1 MQRGISIFIAVMA
14 VAHLTFA
21 PRQTAQAQRPGTRE
35 AMDTATQQGIETW
48 WAVPREAWDSA
59 RDRGVNVPSFYF
71 GALSDDLAAA
81 RLQEFFARKNGK
93 AFSAL
98 TSADLCIIFH
108 GILRTTAKGGP
119 WRLSSATVADE
130 DFPEAAAAYVERHQ
144 RIAERVGVADRIWW
158 QVADEAR
165 RNPKSPETIKAADVL
180 FAMVKAI
187 KQRVPKA
194 RILCV
199 CWPTPEIL
207 PYLDA
212 VAYPLVGK
220 PYPGTTT
227 RINSIPTKIGYLSG
241 GFDSYLAG
249 TQAGYVAELRQKLEA
264 AGLRRALFYKW
275 DEAAAQAWM
284 EANR

>member
-1 MQRGISIFIAVMA
+1 
-14 VAHLTFA
+14 
-21 PRQTAQAQRPGTRE
+21 
-35 AMDTATQQGIETW
+35 
-48 WAVPREAWDSA
+48 
-59 RDRGVNVPSFYF
+59 
-71 GALSDDLAAA
+71 
-81 RLQEFFARKNGK
+81 
-93 AFSAL
+93 
-98 TSADLCIIFH
+98 
-108 GILRTTAKGGP
+108 LRTTAKGGP
-119 WRLSSATVADE
+119 WRIPGATLVEA
-130 DFPEAAAAYVERHQ
+130 DFPQAAAAYVERCQ

-165 RNPKSPETIKAADVL
+165 RDPKSPETIKAADVL

-212 VAYPLVGK
+212 VAYPLVGR

-227 RINSIPTKIGYLSG
+227 RINSIPIKIGYWSG
-241 GFDSYLAG
+241 GSDSYLAG
-249 TQAGYVAELRQKLEA
+249 TQPGYMAELRQKLQA
-264 AGLRRALFYKW
+264 AGLRRVLFYKW